1 MTEGF
6 EAISA
11 FWRREHSEDIAAGW
25 EDNKLYGIEK
35 DYRLAR
41 VSRISLF
48 MHGADKGSVIFG
60 DGLENYRDKG
70 INPQSFDILVANPP
84 YSVAAFKP
92 HLKLKDNSFMVLEKI
107 SNSGS
112 EIETLFVE
120 RIAQLLK
127 AGGVAAV
134 VLPSSILAK
143 ENESFISARESLL
156 ENFNIR
162 AIVCLG
168 GKTFGATGTN
178 TVILFLQKFHEPPKR
193 VNLVLDSVQAI
204 LENRD
209 LQGWED
215 QEILS
220 AYLEKNRIEQTIWK
234 KFFSLS
240 ENFDSWDDVPYFS
253 SYVKAFRSSS
263 EYVKKSKQSSF
274 SALPEEEQVKWYN
287 QRFYDFVYEKEA
299 EKLKYFALVYQQM
312 TLIVSAPDDNKE
324 QEEFLGYTWSNR
336 KGQEGIKIK
345 QAGGLLYNEYD
356 RDAEDTIAAMIRDS
370 FLGQELRIGEL
381 SSYWYYNRLQDM
393 LDFSGT
399 NFNKAIKTIK
409 TRHQNIREGMSE
421 YKLNNSDNFSIRIG
435 DRVLS
440 NEVLE
445 EGECPVFS
453 ANVYAPFGYIDKQN
467 IEDFS
472 LPSVLWGIDGDWMV
486 RYLPAN
492 QPFYPTDHCGVLR
505 IHTDKIDPEYLAL
518 ALQVEGEYEK
528 FSRSNRAST
537 QRIAAL
543 ILQIPSKE
551 EQHRVLDE
559 IHVIEEKLQN
569 EEMEIQKFDEQVK
582 SRFVEMF
589 GGKKWDDEKL
599 SSLYD
604 LQLGRTPSR
613 DNPKYWDKNGYKWIS
628 VADMAA
634 YHRRTTHTSERIS
647 ELGIRSSGIK
657 VVPADTVIMSFKLTI
672 GRTAITAEPIYTN
685 EAIVAFLDR
694 GNKYIVADYLRVYL
708 SLYDWTSGQLNAVK
722 GMTLNQESIGNAV
735 IPIPPATLQNEFA
748 AYVESVDKLRFREAL
763 INSATPS

>member
-1 MTEGF
+1 M
-6 EAISA
+6 
-11 FWRREHSEDIAAGW
+11 
-25 EDNKLYGIEK
+25 
-35 DYRLAR
+35 
-41 VSRISLF
+41 
-48 MHGADKGSVIFG
+48 
-60 DGLENYRDKG
+60 
-70 INPQSFDILVANPP
+70 
-84 YSVAAFKP
+84 
-92 HLKLKDNSFMVLEKI
+92 
-107 SNSGS
+107 
-112 EIETLFVE
+112 
-120 RIAQLLK
+120 
-127 AGGVAAV
+127 
-134 VLPSSILAK
+134 
-143 ENESFISARESLL
+143 
-156 ENFNIR
+156 
-162 AIVCLG
+162 
-168 GKTFGATGTN
+168 
-178 TVILFLQKFHEPPKR
+178 
-193 VNLVLDSVQAI
+193 
-204 LENRD
+204 
-209 LQGWED
+209 
-215 QEILS
+215 
-220 AYLEKNRIEQTIWK
+220 
-234 KFFSLS
+234 
-240 ENFDSWDDVPYFS
+240 
-253 SYVKAFRSSS
+253 
-263 EYVKKSKQSSF
+263 
-274 SALPEEEQVKWYN
+274 KWYN

-399 NFNKAIKTIK
+399 NFNKTIKTIK
-409 TRHQNIREGMSE
+409 TRHQNIREEMSE

-453 ANVYAPFGYIDKQN
+453 ANVYTPFGYIDKQN

-543 ILQIPSKE
+543 TLQIPSKE

-589 GGKKWDDEKL
+589 GGEKWDDEKL

-634 YHRRTTHTSERIS
+634 YHRRTTHTSECIS

-694 GNKYIVADYLRVYL
+694 GNKYIVADYLRVCL

-735 IPIPPATLQNEFA
+735 ITIPPATLQNEFA

-763 INSATPS
+763 INSAAPS

>member
-1 MTEGF
+1 
-6 EAISA
+6 
-11 FWRREHSEDIAAGW
+11 
-25 EDNKLYGIEK
+25 
-35 DYRLAR
+35 
-41 VSRISLF
+41 
-48 MHGADKGSVIFG
+48 
-60 DGLENYRDKG
+60 
-70 INPQSFDILVANPP
+70 
-84 YSVAAFKP
+84 
-92 HLKLKDNSFMVLEKI
+92 MVLEKI

-589 GGKKWDDEKL
+589 GDGEQVDKPFPSVRLGTLCEIARGGSPRPIDKYITTDEDGINWIKIGDANSNSRYITRTEEKIIPEGMKKSRYVKSGDFIL
-599 SSLYD
+599 SNS
-604 LQLGRTPSR
+604 
-613 DNPKYWDKNGYKWIS
+613 
-628 VADMAA
+628 
-634 YHRRTTHTSERIS
+634 
-647 ELGIRSSGIK
+647 
-657 VVPADTVIMSFKLTI
+657 MSFGHPYILRIDGCIHDGWLLLRFDKSRLNELYLYEYLCLPSVFRKMTEMSA
-672 GRTAITAEPIYTN
+672 GMVVSNLNSEVVKELPI
-685 EAIVAFLDR
+685 L
-694 GNKYIVADYLRVYL
+694 LPPL
-708 SLYDWTSGQLNAVK
+708 S
-722 GMTLNQESIGNAV
+722 
-735 IPIPPATLQNEFA
+735 LQNEFA
-748 AYVESVDKLRFREAL
+748 AYVESVDKLRFDTEEKIKELKKEKEQL
-763 INSATPS
+763 IDKYFR